1 MLLFLILVQKSI
13 YKDHY
18 STLISVA
25 VTNTMSKSNLGRRG
39 FIWIILPGF
48 NSSLRDKK
56 AGTQAGAEEGIMK
69 KCCLLA
75 CSLWIIQSQLSYTTP
90 DLLSSVSFASDIH
103 TITTFVSLERTS
115 LVQYAIVICV
125 F

>member
-1 MLLFLILVQKSI
+1 VQKSI

-90 DLLSSVSFASDIH
+90 DLLSRNH
-103 TITTFVSLERTS
+103 TIYSGLDPLISTHRKFPTEK
-115 LVQYAIVICV
+115 AISQSDGAALN
-125 F
+125 